1 MVYSAGRTYAHL
13 YVIRTSRGM
22 QMQAAKWLAK
32 ESIKEGDNN
41 SSTQEQRDFRALF
54 WDLDPAAMITGD
66 EFAALM
72 CITRAAFDFR
82 LHVGK
87 IVDPVIRESRCVR
100 WRVSDV
106 RAFLES
112 MQKVPVDPARVL
124 GGRAQRVLV
133 REAAG
138 LPRRGRP
145 RREVSETAEQ

>member
-1 MVYSAGRTYAHL
+1 
-13 YVIRTSRGM
+13 
-22 QMQAAKWLAK
+22 MQAEKWSAK
-32 ESIKEGDNN
+32 ESIRESDI
-41 SSTQEQRDFRALF
+41 SSANQMARDFRALF
-54 WDLDPAAMITGD
+54 WNLDPAAMITGD

-87 IVDPVIRESRCVR
+87 IVDPVIRENRCVR

-112 MQKVPVDPARVL
+112 MQKVPADPARVL
-124 GGRAQRVLV
+124 GGRAQRLLV

-138 LPRRGRP
+138 LPRRGRR

>member
-1 MVYSAGRTYAHL
+1 
-13 YVIRTSRGM
+13 M
-22 QMQAAKWLAK
+22 QMQATKWLAK
-32 ESIKEGDNN
+32 ESIKEGDIN
-41 SSTQEQRDFRALF
+41 SSTQVQRDFRSLF
-54 WDLDPAAMITGD
+54 WELDPAAMITGD

-87 IVDPVIRESRCVR
+87 IVDPVIRENRCVR

-106 RAFLES
+106 RAFLEN
-112 MQKVPVDPARVL
+112 MLKVPADDGRML
-124 GGRAQRVLV
+124 GGRAQRILA

-145 RREVSETAEQ
+145 RSAAEQ

>member
-1 MVYSAGRTYAHL
+1 
-13 YVIRTSRGM
+13 M

-32 ESIKEGDNN
+32 ESIKEGDIN
-41 SSTQEQRDFRALF
+41 SSPQAQRDFRALF
-54 WDLDPAAMITGD
+54 WELDPAAMVTGD

-87 IVDPVIRESRCVR
+87 IVDPVIRENRCVR

-106 RAFLES
+106 RVFLES
-112 MQKVPVDPARVL
+112 MQKVPADPARVL
-124 GGRAQRVLV
+124 GGRAQRILA

-138 LPRRGRP
+138 VPRRGRP
-145 RREVSETAEQ
+145 RHVAAEQ

>member
-1 MVYSAGRTYAHL
+1 
-13 YVIRTSRGM
+13 
-22 QMQAAKWLAK
+22 MQAEKWSAK
-32 ESIKEGDNN
+32 ESIRECDI
-41 SSTQEQRDFRALF
+41 STTNQNVRDFRVLF

-87 IVDPVIRESRCVR
+87 IVDPVVRENRCVR

-106 RAFLES
+106 RGFLEN
-112 MQKVPVDPARVL
+112 MQQVPADPARVL
-124 GGRAQRVLV
+124 GGRAQRILA

-145 RREVSETAEQ
+145 RHVDSQ